1 MSQPDPEIFQEWY
14 NLLMAQAPDGYQ
26 PHLIRV
32 QAGGKNPAKGLP
44 WKDEQARL
52 TFDDAMSW
60 MADGGNV
67 GCAAMPSDQLAI
79 VDIDSDDE
87 VVSTDTLPP
96 GLICR
101 SRSRR
106 GLHGYYWADIDNT
119 AVSGKGE
126 IRSQGQY
133 AVVPGSYVETD
144 PETAPDPDSGL
155 LGYYTVESDS
165 PAQPVNKDSLP
176 GWFFDKRTGP
186 GQAGKETVHRSPVSD
201 DYDVSD
207 RLSYALETDD
217 KLRELW
223 HDVSKPPGDNTD
235 RSKRELA
242 LAGKLSFWFE
252 NDEKQVA
259 DLMDKSGAHK
269 WANRPDPSY
278 RDSVLLAVD
287 PTADYYTPAKSAS
300 PPSVAELVAQYS
312 DEYDNPAEVPDDILA
327 VPSSTDGGVTAQGG
341 ATETLTP
348 VGQALKPESI
358 LVHAQVELDE
368 GQEPADAIQK
378 LNTAELAAYCWRV
391 IKQNPNVHIRVRRDN
406 ATLWAYDDGIWKPDG
421 TRQLRQ
427 AGRKLVT
434 DECWTPQVLNHLEE
448 QVRADIQAEVFASD
462 MGLAPGQLACEN
474 GLLDLDA
481 AASDDPGEDAIRPL
495 RPTDYALQK
504 VPHVWDPEVGYEH
517 WADLVE
523 EWAEDGAADI
533 LQEAAGYLL
542 EVGSMPIHRAVLLL
556 GSGANGKGTFL
567 DAIRHM
573 IGPENSTNI
582 ELQLLAQ
589 DQHERSRLYGAM
601 ANIDDDLSAQSL
613 GHGIGMFKKLVGND
627 MVQAR
632 ELYQPGFEF
641 RATAKHI
648 YAANEVPDVS
658 SDVSADDEAF
668 WRRWVLV
675 EFPNHYPASQADPHL
690 QDKITQETY
699 QQGILN
705 WAIKGRYRLLEQGH
719 FTGESFDA
727 IDKRRRWQSWG
738 DAVARFIEKCVSY
751 DEDAPKITTGDA
763 HRRFSAWCRA
773 EGITT
778 NLGQAAF
785 TAAMK
790 NENVGYGTSV
800 RIDGSVQ
807 RGYKAMR
814 LSDEVPDLDTT
825 PERDTD
831 LQSF

>member
-1 MSQPDPEIFQEWY
+1 MSQPDPQLFDEWY
-14 NLLMAQAPDGYQ
+14 SLLMAQAPDGYQ

-32 QAGGKNPAKGLP
+32 QAGGKDPAKGRA
-44 WKDEQARL
+44 WKDDQARL
-52 TFDDAMSW
+52 THDEAISW
-60 MADGGNV
+60 MEKGGNV

-87 VVSTDTLPP
+87 VISADTLPD

-106 GLHGYYWADIDNT
+106 GLHGYYWADIENT

-144 PETAPDPDSGL
+144 PETAPDPDSQL

-165 PAQPVNKDSLP
+165 PAQPVTKGSLP
-176 GWFFDKRTGP
+176 GWFFDDDSEAEAEK
-186 GQAGKETVHRSPVSD
+186 VHRSPTTD
-201 DYDVSD
+201 DYDESE
-207 RLSYALETDD
+207 RLNYALETDD

-223 HDVSKPPGDNTD
+223 HDVSKPPGDDTD
-235 RSKRELA
+235 RSKREFA

-252 NDEKQVA
+252 NDERQVA
-259 DLMDKSGAHK
+259 DLMDASGAHK
-269 WANRPDPSY
+269 WANRPDASY
-278 RDSVLLAVD
+278 RDSVLSAVD
-287 PTADYYTPAKSAS
+287 TTADHYTPAKSTS
-300 PPSVAELVAQYS
+300 PPSIPELVVQYS
-312 DEYDNPAEVPDDILA
+312 DEFDDPAEVPDDILA
-327 VPSSTDGGVTAQGG
+327 VSATTDGGVTAQSG
-341 ATETLTP
+341 AAHTHTP

-368 GQEPADAIQK
+368 DQEPVDAIKK
-378 LNTAELAAYCWRV
+378 LSTAELAAYCWRV
-391 IKQNPNVHIRVRRDN
+391 ISQNPNVHVRVRRDN
-406 ATLWAYDDGIWKPDG
+406 ATLWAYDDGIWTPDG

-427 AGRKLVT
+427 AGRQLLT
-434 DECWTPQVLNHLEE
+434 DQCWTPLVLNHLEE
-448 QVRADIQAEVFASD
+448 QVRADIQAEVFASE
-462 MGLAPGQLACEN
+462 MGLAPGQLAVEN

-481 AASDDPGEDAIRPL
+481 AASDDPGDHAIRPL

-504 VPHVWDPEVGYEH
+504 VPHVWDPEITNEH

-567 DAIRHM
+567 DGVRTM
-573 IGPENSTNI
+573 IGEDNSTNI

-589 DQHERSRLYGAM
+589 DQHERSRLYGTM
-601 ANIDDDLSAQSL
+601 ANIDDDLSAESL

-690 QDKITQETY
+690 QDEITEDTY

-705 WAIKGRYRLLEQGH
+705 WAIKGRHRLLQQGH

-751 DEDAPKITTGDA
+751 DEDAPNMTTGDA

-785 TAAMK
+785 TAKMK
-790 NENVGYGTSV
+790 NERVGYQTSV
-800 RIDGSVQ
+800 RVDGSVQ
-807 RGYKAMR
+807 RGYKAMA
-814 LSDEVPDLDTT
+814 LSDAVPDLDAT
-825 PERDTD
+825 PDRDAD
-831 LQSF
+831 VQSF